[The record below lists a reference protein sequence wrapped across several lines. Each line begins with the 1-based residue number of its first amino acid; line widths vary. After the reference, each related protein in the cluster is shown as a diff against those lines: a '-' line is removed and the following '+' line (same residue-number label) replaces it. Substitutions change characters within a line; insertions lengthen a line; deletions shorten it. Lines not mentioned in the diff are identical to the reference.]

1 MKYIE
6 KDFNVHSFESFV
18 FSVLRQ
24 MAAKSKQELLI
35 QTGYSNTDNY
45 SNNKI
50 QFDAYAPAGFYE
62 VNTPAV
68 FEIKYAGEYYYEST
82 VSKIIKA
89 NEADFKTKE

>member
-1 MKYIE
+1 
-6 KDFNVHSFESFV
+6 
-18 FSVLRQ
+18 

-45 SNNKI
+45 SNNQI

-68 FEIKYAGEYYYEST
+68 FEIKYAKDKNSAA
-82 VSKIIKA
+82 SSINSFIKKITLVI
-89 NEADFKTKE
+89 